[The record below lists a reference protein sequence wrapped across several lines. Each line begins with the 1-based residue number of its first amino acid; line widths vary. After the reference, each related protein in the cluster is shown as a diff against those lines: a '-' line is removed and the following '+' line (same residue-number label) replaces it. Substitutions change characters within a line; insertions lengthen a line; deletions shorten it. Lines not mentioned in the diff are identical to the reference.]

1 MPPGCRRLPPV
12 DQKRRVFREI
22 SGIPLAQL
30 AAVGGIVGKVG
41 FDPRAP
47 LALGPLEQM
56 IDASARSVDTARALY
71 TAPGVALGTAGSRS
85 TAAVIASGRSDTLHA
100 CAHSRLTNAG
110 ALRRELDD
118 LGHTFDG
125 TGDDELILRA
135 YAQWGR
141 RAFSRLRGPFAC
153 AIWDSL
159 EHRLLLAR
167 DHIGI
172 HTLYFAVLPDQ
183 GLVFASDI
191 RALLRDPGVRREWS
205 PAAIDAYLTL
215 GYVPAPLT
223 AYRRVSKLEAAHLL
237 IVEGRRLHVEPYW
250 DVPTPERGTT
260 PERDLVAGIAAN
272 LRRTAAAHTGDR
284 AAAFLYSG
292 GTASTALLSASCA
305 SSDRAGAA
313 PAGTAPL
320 LTVTVDQDAGDIVRS
335 GRAASMLGRARE
347 IESPS
352 RDVATLAR
360 QLAAVCDEPVGD
372 PAAISQAL
380 MCAGARRHAAA
391 SIAAHG
397 AATLWAGHARHRVER
412 IETLAR
418 TWLRWPLA
426 SLSAEIGRSL
436 PDSIKGARALTHLGM
451 PPADAYAVKHAYG
464 LWDDDHRRT
473 LYTRRFAW
481 DVRDNNPFTRHLEL
495 YARRETTDPLDRAL
509 YVDAHT
515 FLPDSM
521 LPMATVAA
529 RAVDLELR
537 FPMLDVDVVECAAF
551 TPTALKQRGQEGMY
565 ALRAVLARELPASLM
580 PPARR
585 VPARHPWLGGALT
598 ALVPPV
604 LLAPRFDER
613 GIVSRPA
620 LRQLWTEHQSG
631 RRDHAHRL
639 WSLLMLELWFRD
651 VIDGNAADVP
661 VEYAILAPRRPAAR
675 TGASAQQAA

>member
-1 MPPGCRRLPPV
+1 M
-12 DQKRRVFREI
+12 
-22 SGIPLAQL
+22 SGI
-30 AAVGGIVGKVG
+30 IGKVG
-41 FDPRAP
+41 FDPRVP
-47 LALGPLEQM
+47 LSLGPLEQL
-56 IDASARSVDTARALY
+56 IDASARSVDTARGLY
-71 TAPGVALGTAGSRS
+71 TAPGVALGAAGSGS
-85 TAAVIASGRSDTLHA
+85 TTPVIASGRSDTLHA
-100 CAHSRLTNAG
+100 CAHSRLTNAV
-110 ALRRELDD
+110 ALRRELQD
-118 LGHTFDG
+118 LGHGFAG
-125 TGDDELILRA
+125 TGDDGLIVCA

-141 RAFSRLRGPFAC
+141 RAFSRLRGPFVC
-153 AIWDSL
+153 GIWDSR
-159 EHRLLLAR
+159 EQRLLLAR

-172 HTLYFAVLPDQ
+172 HTLYFAVLPDE
-183 GLVFASDI
+183 GLLFASDI
-191 RALLRDPGVRREWS
+191 RALLRDPGVPREWC

-250 DVPTPERGTT
+250 DIPTPERGTT
-260 PERDLVAGIAAN
+260 PERDLVAGIA
-272 LRRTAAAHTGDR
+272 LRLRSTAAAHARDG
-284 AAAFLYSG
+284 AAALLYSG
-292 GTASTALLSASCA
+292 GTASTALLSALCA
-305 SSDRAGAA
+305 STDRAGAA
-313 PAGTAPL
+313 PIV
-320 LTVTVDQDAGDIVRS
+320 TVAVDQDAGDLARS

-352 RDVATLAR
+352 PDVAALAR

-372 PAAISQAL
+372 PSAISQAL

-436 PDSIKGARALTHLGM
+436 PESIKGARALTHLGM

-481 DVRDNNPFTRHLEL
+481 DVRDSNPLTRHLEL
-495 YARRETTDPLDRAL
+495 YVGRDTTDPLDRAL

-529 RAVDLELR
+529 RAVNLELR

-551 TPTALKQRGQEGMY
+551 TPSGLKQRGQEGMY
-565 ALRAVLARELPASLM
+565 ALRALLARELPASLM

-620 LRQLWTEHQSG
+620 LRQLWTEHQGG

-661 VEYAILAPRRPAAR
+661 VEYAILVPQRTAAR
-675 TGASAQQAA
+675 SGTSAPQAA